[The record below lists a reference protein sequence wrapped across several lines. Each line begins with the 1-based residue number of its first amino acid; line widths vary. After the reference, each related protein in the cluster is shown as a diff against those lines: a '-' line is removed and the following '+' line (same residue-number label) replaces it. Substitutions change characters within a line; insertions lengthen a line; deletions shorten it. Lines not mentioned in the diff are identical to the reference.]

1 MKKILIYL
9 LIIGIVSLN
18 AGSYDKEIEECN
30 LGNAQQCYALAL
42 HYLFSPFDKNYTKGL
57 HYYKKA
63 CTNNHMFSCTYLGF
77 IYEKG
82 KILKQDFNKAKQY
95 YKKACEGGE
104 SNGCE
109 YYTMLE
115 KR

>member
-9 LIIGIVSLN
+9 LIIGIISLN
-18 AGSYDKEIEECN
+18 AGSYDKEIKECD
-30 LGNAQQCYALAL
+30 LGDAKQCYALAL
-42 HYLFSPFDKNYTKGL
+42 HYLFSPLYKNNEKGL

-63 CTNNHMFSCTYLGF
+63 CNNNHLFSCTYLGF

-82 KILKQDFNKAKQY
+82 EILEQDLNKAKHY
-95 YKKACEGGE
+95 YKKACDGGE

-109 YYTMLE
+109 YYTLLE
-115 KR
+115 TR